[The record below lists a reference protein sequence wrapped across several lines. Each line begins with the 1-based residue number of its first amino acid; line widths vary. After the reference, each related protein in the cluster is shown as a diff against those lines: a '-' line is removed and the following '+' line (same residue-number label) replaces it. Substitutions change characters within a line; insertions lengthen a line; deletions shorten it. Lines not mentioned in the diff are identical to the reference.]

1 MNRLVLYDPEHEPL
15 VKRGEDAAVNIP
27 ASVEHTGTPST
38 KDKENKGTDNEQ
50 ANDEENKTQ
59 KTEQKKNK
67 EETKNKNESELSG
80 ELADVDDD
88 DNSGNGDGSTR
99 EHPEE
104 NVDERA
110 PQLEVE
116 PITTPRRG
124 TRSQTARNEKE
135 QRRA

>member
-1 MNRLVLYDPEHEPL
+1 MMCGRHDDDDGDGDDGDVDDDDDGDH
-15 VKRGEDAAVNIP
+15 D
-27 ASVEHTGTPST
+27 
-38 KDKENKGTDNEQ
+38 DD
-50 ANDEENKTQ
+50 DDD
-59 KTEQKKNK
+59 
-67 EETKNKNESELSG
+67 
-80 ELADVDDD
+80 ADVDDD

-99 EHPEE
+99 KHPEE

-135 QRRA
+135 QRRAWDRKIEAVVDRALEEPLAEADVGGRR

>member
-1 MNRLVLYDPEHEPL
+1 M
-15 VKRGEDAAVNIP
+15 
-27 ASVEHTGTPST
+27 
-38 KDKENKGTDNEQ
+38 
-50 ANDEENKTQ
+50 
-59 KTEQKKNK
+59 
-67 EETKNKNESELSG
+67 SG

-135 QRRA
+135 QRRAWD